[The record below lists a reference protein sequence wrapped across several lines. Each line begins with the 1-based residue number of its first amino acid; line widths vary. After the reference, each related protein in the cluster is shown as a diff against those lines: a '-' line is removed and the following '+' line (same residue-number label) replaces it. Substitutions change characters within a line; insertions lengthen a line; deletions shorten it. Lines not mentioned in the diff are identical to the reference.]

1 MYGLVIE
8 GVRFMIQENWGPQVL
23 LQVQKLTSLSEKSVS
38 THDQYSEHVVP
49 QMFKAIHEITGTPY
63 EQIGVLAGRF
73 FVQFLIRNGY
83 GDLMNV
89 MGRRFSDFIK
99 GLDNIHEYFRFS
111 YPKLRAPSFYC
122 KSESE
127 DGLILHYRSRR
138 TGYLSYVIG
147 QLVELARVF
156 YRLDIGIQV
165 LKKKEKG
172 RFTFVVLKISF
183 DNVGL
188 GHDLKL
194 KERVKNLNE
203 YLPVDTKSFLQMF
216 PFHIA
221 FNKKLE
227 ILMAGQGLLNLMP
240 NIQGLLMTDVFDL
253 QRPCIKFTAEG
264 ILVHQN
270 CVFQIE
276 SLHPVVKQSEENI
289 TVQINDV
296 VEDKVSLEKKTVM
309 DNEYESLPYVTL
321 RGPITV
327 LKSSDTFLL
336 LATCVVDTL
345 DTMFKMGLY
354 LNDFGESD
362 CNREIIMATIQKSDT
377 LKTMLEN
384 EKRRSEI
391 LTDMTKEIS
400 EAKKT
405 ARGLLTQMM
414 PYEVA
419 QTMMRSGSVEHSEA
433 FECVSIGFIRVCD
446 FSKIS
451 LFIEAFEVV
460 NLLNTIYSH
469 LDAIV
474 DTHGVYKVETIG
486 ESYMISAGCP
496 YRDEYDAEMVA
507 DCCLEMVS
515 HIKSFEYQSHDA
527 VKKVLIKCGIFT
539 GPVVGGVVGVRTPRY
554 CLFGDTVNTASR
566 MESSNQTPMTIQV
579 GQRTKDR
586 VEKQA
591 SGSFRIKPKGNI
603 FVKGKGDMRVYE
615 IEKKKG
621 RARYKKNEPLRKKMV
636 TEKKEAD
643 EMLDEDNEGH
653 RSSALSRMSLGESI
667 DSSSSRR
674 GSLSGSQL
682 ELNKTIAHTIE
693 VTSKSSEALDLNMQ
707 DENNR
712 PPTWSDTHTQDVR
725 KPRKTE
731 SKITLHS
738 RLSSSDLAASRSE
751 ISKDFENETPRPTSS
766 ELKEVNRIRAEARAQ
781 EEEEERKENEEKKKD
796 EVKEEDRASQAT
808 SLVDNESVV
817 SHGDNNIT
825 FSEMPS
831 DSIPQEDR
839 ASLPSAEPSEVGD
852 AVKPK
857 KNLAK
862 EDSNSSMSSYEDRTV
877 TAKPVT
883 TRRLLGERE
892 SKDEKKRS
900 SMAGSSVTSSSVHSH
915 SVKGRRET
923 RDKSRCKCEDIRA
936 DNKLK
941 TKVCS
946 IM

>member
-8 GVRFMIQENWGPQVL
+8 GVRFMIQENWGTQVL
-23 LQVQKLTSLSEKSVS
+23 QQVQKLTLLSEKSIS

-49 QMFKAIHEITGTPY
+49 QMFKAINEITGTPY

-127 DGLILHYRSRR
+127 DGLVLHYRSRR

-156 YRLDIGIQV
+156 YQLDIGIQV

-172 RFTFVVLKISF
+172 RFHFVVMKISF

-240 NIQGLLMTDVFDL
+240 DIQGLLMTDVFDL
-253 QRPCIKFTAEG
+253 QRPCIKFTADG

-276 SLHPVVKQSEENI
+276 SLHPVLKQSEEKI
-289 TVQINDV
+289 TVKINDV
-296 VEDKVSLEKKTVM
+296 TEDKVSLEKKMVM

-321 RGPITV
+321 RGPIIV

-377 LKTMLEN
+377 LKSMLEN

-391 LTDMTKEIS
+391 LTEMTKEIS

-419 QTMMRSGSVEHSEA
+419 KTMMRSGSVEHCEA

-496 YRDEYDAEMVA
+496 YRDEFDAEMVA

-515 HIKSFEYQSHDA
+515 HMKSFEYQNQDA

-539 GPVVGGVVGVRTPRY
+539 GPVVGGVVGLRTPRY
-554 CLFGDTVNTASR
+554 CLFGDTVNSASR
-566 MESSNQTPMTIQV
+566 MESSNKTPMTIQV

-586 VEKQA
+586 VDKQA
-591 SGSFRIKPKGNI
+591 SGAFRIKPKGNV
-603 FVKGKGDMRVYE
+603 FVKGKGDMKVYE

-621 RARYKKNEPLRKKMV
+621 RARHKKNEPLRKKMNA
-636 TEKKEAD
+636 EKKEA
-643 EMLDEDNEGH
+643 EELFDEDNEGH

-674 GSLSGSQL
+674 GSLTGSQL

-693 VTSKSSEALDLNMQ
+693 VTSKASAALDLNMH

-712 PPTWSDTHTQDVR
+712 PSTWSDSHSKEHLR
-725 KPRKTE
+725 KQTRKTE
-731 SKITLHS
+731 SKITL
-738 RLSSSDLAASRSE
+738 LSSSDLAASRAE
-751 ISKDFENETPRPTSS
+751 TSKEEDGETPRPTSN
-766 ELKEVNRIRAEARAQ
+766 ELKEVHRIRAEARARD
-781 EEEEERKENEEKKKD
+781 EEDEKVEREEKKKPGG
-796 EVKEEDRASQAT
+796 EEEETDAISETNLLLDDDSVAT
-808 SLVDNESVV
+808 
-817 SHGDNNIT
+817 HRDNNLT
-825 FSEMPS
+825 FVEMPS
-831 DSIPQEDR
+831 DSIPHEDR
-839 ASLPSAEPSEVGD
+839 GSLPSGEPSEVGD
-852 AVKPK
+852 AREPAKKPLE
-857 KNLAK
+857 KN
-862 EDSNSSMSSYEDRTV
+862 DSNSSLSSLEERTTV
-877 TAKPVT
+877 SAKPVT
-883 TRRLLGERE
+883 RRFGMR
-892 SKDEKKRS
+892 DTDKKGANK
-900 SMAGSSVTSSSVHSH
+900 AGSSMTSSSVHSH
-915 SVKGRRET
+915 SIKGRQ
-923 RDKSRCKCEDIRA
+923 RDKSRCRCEDIRA

-946 IM
+946 LM

>member
-156 YRLDIGIQV
+156 YQLDIGIQV

-188 GHDLKL
+188 GQDLKL

-264 ILVHQN
+264 IMVHQN

-276 SLHPVVKQSEENI
+276 SLHPVVKQTEENI
-289 TVQINDV
+289 TVQINDIT
-296 VEDKVSLEKKTVM
+296 EDKVSLEKKTVM

-327 LKSSDTFLL
+327 LKSSETFLL

-384 EKRRSEI
+384 EKRRSEV
-391 LTDMTKEIS
+391 LTEMTREIS

-405 ARGLLTQMM
+405 ARTLLTQMM

-419 QTMMRSGSVEHSEA
+419 QTMMRSGSVDHCEA

-469 LDAIV
+469 LDSIV

-496 YRDEYDAEMVA
+496 YRDDYDAEMVS

-566 MESSNQTPMTIQV
+566 MESSNQTPMTIQI

-591 SGSFRIKPKGNI
+591 SGAFRIKPKGNV

-621 RARYKKNEPLRKKMV
+621 RARYKKSDPLRKKMV
-636 TEKKEAD
+636 AEKKEA
-643 EMLDEDNEGH
+643 EELLDEDNEGH

-682 ELNKTIAHTIE
+682 ELNKTIAQTIE
-693 VTSKSSEALDLNMQ
+693 LTSKASAALDLNMQ

-712 PPTWSDTHTQDVR
+712 PPTWSASHSQDIR

-731 SKITLHS
+731 SKITLNS
-738 RLSSSDLAASRSE
+738 RLSSSDLAVSRVE
-751 ISKDFENETPRPTSS
+751 TSKDSDGETPRPTSS
-766 ELKEVNRIRAEARAQ
+766 ELKEVNRIREEALAQ
-781 EEEEERKENEEKKKD
+781 EKEEERTT
-796 EVKEEDRASQAT
+796 KEENQKIEEVGEDHVSEAT
-808 SLVDNESVV
+808 SLLDSEV
-817 SHGDNNIT
+817 SHGDNNIS
-825 FSEMPS
+825 FSQMPS
-831 DSIPQEDR
+831 DSIPHEDR
-839 ASLPSAEPSEVGD
+839 TSLPSATPSEIGD
-852 AVKPK
+852 AISK
-857 KNLAK
+857 KKLEK
-862 EDSNSSMSSYEDRTV
+862 EDSNSSMSSLDERTTV
-877 TAKPVT
+877 SAKPTT
-883 TRRLLGERE
+883 TRRLLNQ
-892 SKDEKKRS
+892 KDLEKEKKRS
-900 SMAGSSVTSSSVHSH
+900 SMAGSSVTSSSAHSH
-915 SVKGRRET
+915 SIRSKKDT

>member
-8 GVRFMIQENWGPQVL
+8 GVRFMIQENWGPQIL

-122 KSESE
+122 KSESQ
-127 DGLILHYRSRR
+127 DGLVLHYRSRR

-156 YRLDIGIQV
+156 YQLDIGIQV

-276 SLHPVVKQSEENI
+276 SLHPVLKQSEENI
-289 TVQINDV
+289 TVQINDI

-321 RGPITV
+321 RGPIIV
-327 LKSSDTFLL
+327 LKASDTFLL

-384 EKRRSEI
+384 EKRR
-391 LTDMTKEIS
+391 T
-400 EAKKT
+400 KKT

-419 QTMMRSGSVEHSEA
+419 QTMMRSGSVEHCEA

-446 FSKIS
+446 FAKIS

-469 LDAIV
+469 LDEIV

-496 YRDEYDAEMVA
+496 YRDDHDAEMVA
-507 DCCLEMVS
+507 DCCLEMVA
-515 HIKSFEYQSHDA
+515 HIRSFEYQSHDA

-566 MESSNQTPMTIQV
+566 MESSNQTAMTIQV

-621 RARYKKNEPLRKKMV
+621 RPRYKKTEPLRKKLV
-636 TEKKEAD
+636 AEKKEAE

-653 RSSALSRMSLGESI
+653 RSSTLSRMSLGESI

-693 VTSKSSEALDLNMQ
+693 VTSKASEALDLNMQ

-712 PPTWSDTHTQDVR
+712 PPTWSETHTQDIR
-725 KPRKTE
+725 RPRKTE

-738 RLSSSDLAASRSE
+738 RLSSSDLAGSRSE
-751 ISKDFENETPRPTSS
+751 TSKDLENETPRPTSS

-781 EEEEERKENEEKKKD
+781 EEEEARKATEEMKIAEKG
-796 EVKEEDRASQAT
+796 KEEDRASEAAT
-808 SLVDNESVV
+808 SLVDNESVI
-817 SHGDNNIT
+817 SQNNIT

-831 DSIPQEDR
+831 DSIPHEDR
-839 ASLPSAEPSEVGD
+839 ASLPSAEPSEAGD
-852 AVKPK
+852 AIKPK
-857 KNLAK
+857 KKLEQK
-862 EDSNSSMSSYEDRTV
+862 DSNSSMSSLEDRTQ
-877 TAKPVT
+877 TSAKPVP
-883 TRRLLGERE
+883 TRRLLGERG

-900 SMAGSSVTSSSVHSH
+900 SMASSSVTSSSAHSH
-915 SVKGRRET
+915 STKSRRDT

>member
-23 LQVQKLTSLSEKSVS
+23 QQVQKLTLLSEKSIS

-127 DGLILHYRSRR
+127 DGLVLHYRSRR

-172 RFTFVVLKISF
+172 RFLFVVMKISF

-227 ILMAGQGLLNLMP
+227 ILICGEGLRNLMP

-276 SLHPVVKQSEENI
+276 SLHPVQKKNETEDI
-289 TVQINDV
+289 TFQINDV
-296 VEDKVSLEKKTVM
+296 TEDKVSLDKKADM
-309 DNEYESLPYVTL
+309 NNEYESLPYVTL

-327 LKSSDTFLL
+327 IKSSDTFLF

-354 LNDFGESD
+354 LNDFGETD

-419 QTMMRSGSVEHSEA
+419 NTMMRSGGVEHCEA
-433 FECVSIGFIRVCD
+433 FETVSIGFVRVCD
-446 FSKIS
+446 FAKIS
-451 LFIEAFEVV
+451 LFIEASEVV

-469 LDAIV
+469 LDEIV

-496 YRDEYDAEMVA
+496 YRDEFDAEMVA

-515 HIKSFEYQSHDA
+515 HMKTFEYSSSDA
-527 VKKVLIKCGIFT
+527 VKRVLIKCGIFT

-566 MESSNQTPMTIQV
+566 MESSNRTAMTIQI

-586 VEKQA
+586 VDKQS
-591 SGSFRIKPKGNI
+591 SGAFRIKPKGNV
-603 FVKGKGDMRVYE
+603 FVKGKGDMKVYE

-621 RARYKKNEPLRKKMV
+621 RARYKKTEPLRKNIIS
-636 TEKKEAD
+636 EKREA
-643 EMLDEDNEGH
+643 EELLDEDNEGH
-653 RSSALSRMSLGESI
+653 RLSALSRMSLGESI

-682 ELNKTIAHTIE
+682 ELNRMIAHTVE
-693 VTSKSSEALDLNMQ
+693 VTSKASEALDFTDKGVPNGQWLGIFYKLAPLYFKTW
-707 DENNR
+707 EN
-712 PPTWSDTHTQDVR
+712 
-725 KPRKTE
+725 
-731 SKITLHS
+731 
-738 RLSSSDLAASRSE
+738 DLAMSQPANLPRFRERATQSFRV
-751 ISKDFENETPRPTSS
+751 DF
-766 ELKEVNRIRAEARAQ
+766 
-781 EEEEERKENEEKKKD
+781 
-796 EVKEEDRASQAT
+796 
-808 SLVDNESVV
+808 
-817 SHGDNNIT
+817 
-825 FSEMPS
+825 
-831 DSIPQEDR
+831 
-839 ASLPSAEPSEVGD
+839 
-852 AVKPK
+852 
-857 KNLAK
+857 
-862 EDSNSSMSSYEDRTV
+862 
-877 TAKPVT
+877 
-883 TRRLLGERE
+883 
-892 SKDEKKRS
+892 
-900 SMAGSSVTSSSVHSH
+900 
-915 SVKGRRET
+915 
-923 RDKSRCKCEDIRA
+923 
-936 DNKLK
+936 
-941 TKVCS
+941 
-946 IM
+946 